1 MPKGSSRRLV
11 VWILLLVASGS
22 QVATTPLDQ
31 WRGFTLLSLIAAA
44 GALAAL
50 IYEIIKWNKAKEG
63 S

>member
-1 MPKGSSRRLV
+1 MPKGSLRRLV

-31 WRGFTLLSLIAAA
+31 WTGFTLLSLIAAA
-44 GALAAL
+44 GALACL
-50 IYEIIKWNKAKEG
+50 IYEIIKWNKSKEG